1 LVGSRLAISDRDTER
16 TGDKMKEVNI
26 QLSDDEWHTLEKA
39 AHTLGVSAE
48 ELLRSSVAEYVATL
62 QKAPPFE
69 PIGFG
74 MWADRPEM
82 CDAAQWVHE
91 RRGRGRAR

>member
-1 LVGSRLAISDRDTER
+1 M
-16 TGDKMKEVNI
+16 MKEVKVP
-26 QLSDDEWHTLEKA
+26 LSDDEWQALEKA
-39 AHTLGVSAE
+39 AQALGVSVE
-48 ELLRSSVAEYVATL
+48 ELLRSRVAEYLATL
-62 QKAPPFE
+62 QEAPPFE

-91 RRGRGRAR
+91 RRRGRDQVCYWP